1 MFKYILALS
10 LVFIFATEAKA
21 QAITQTWIDPCNG
34 DVQTA
39 TFVVGMGAITI
50 MYRGQ
55 AQAFTKQDFIDGT
68 LMAWVM
74 ETTATIPCPVNPVVT
89 ATVDAA
95 ARAAAQAAAEA
106 AARAAAQAAAEAAA
120 AAAAE
125 AAAQA
130 AAEAAA
136 AAAAEAAAAAAA
148 EAAAAAAAEAAAA
161 AAAEAAAAAA
171 AEAAASAAAEE
182 AAAAAAAEAA
192 AAAAAAAAAS
202 DATTSTTTTGTT
214 TTTTTSGTTSS
225 GSTTTSTTTSTS
237 TDASTGSTSTTTS
250 STSTDASTGN
260 TTETTTTTS
269 TDATTGETTTTS
281 TTTETDSSTGETTTT
296 ETSSTT
302 SEESSTTE
310 TSTEAETETA
320 AETET
325 ETTEPE
331 AEAEAEAET
340 ETETEETEAEAE
352 TEETEEETEETE
364 SSEEE
369 DEETSEDEAPQ
380 NPLLIASDLT
390 VGQNIDKSFSTILTM
405 GISQSSMAGDVTY
418 GATGMVWSNLNQFA
432 LAGSYT
438 KMNYTPEGD
447 LNDIDNYT
455 LATAYMSGSY
465 MAMFGYTWVKSHL
478 KYGTYGYNLGFIS
491 MFTKNNDKFE
501 KSFIG
506 NFATFWTKP
515 FVVSERLAIS
525 PQIFLTNNP
534 VMYQHNIN
542 EFISNQDLS
551 GMLGAAFD
559 FAITRRFAFSTAYRV
574 SGATVSEVPILHFFM
589 IGSRLTL

>member
-148 EAAAAAAAEAAAA
+148 D
-161 AAAEAAAAAA
+161 
-171 AEAAASAAAEE
+171 AAASAAAED

-447 LNDIDNYT
+447 LHDIDNYT
-455 LATAYMSGSY
+455 LANAYMNGSY

>member
-1 MFKYILALS
+1 MFKYILALL
-10 LVFIFATEAKA
+10 LVFIYTTEAEA
-21 QAITQTWIDPCNG
+21 QAITQTWIDPCTG
-34 DVQTA
+34 DVQSA

-55 AQAFTKQDFIDGT
+55 GRAFTKQDFIDGT
-68 LMAWVM
+68 LMSWIT
-74 ETTATIPCPVNPVVT
+74 ETTASIPCPVNPVVA
-89 ATVDAA
+89 ATVNAAAQAA
-95 ARAAAQAAAEA
+95 ARAAAEA

-120 AAAAE
+120 AAAAAAAAE
-125 AAAQA
+125 AAAA
-130 AAEAAA
+130 AAA

-182 AAAAAAAEAA
+182 AAAAAAA
-192 AAAAAAAAAS
+192 AAAS
-202 DATTSTTTTGTT
+202 ASNASTSTTTTGTT
-214 TTTTTSGTTSS
+214 TTTTTSGTTTS
-225 GSTTTSTTTSTS
+225 GSTTTSTTSSTS

-250 STSTDASTGN
+250 STSSDASTGN
-260 TTETTTTTS
+260 ASETTTTTS
-269 TDATTGETTTTS
+269 TDTSTGETTTTS
-281 TTTETDSSTGETTTT
+281 STTETDASTGETTTT

-302 SEESSTTE
+302 EESST
-310 TSTEAETETA
+310 AA

-325 ETTEPE
+325 EAPAETETEAAAETETAEPEAEAEVEAEPE

-340 ETETEETEAEAE
+340 ETEETEAEAE
-352 TEETEEETEETE
+352 AEETEEETEETE
-364 SSEEE
+364 S
-369 DEETSEDEAPQ
+369 SEDEAPQ

-390 VGQNIDKSFSTILTM
+390 VGQNMDKSFSTILTM

-438 KMNYTPEGD
+438 KMNFTPEGA

-478 KYGTYGYNLGFIS
+478 KYGTYGYNVGVIG

-506 NFATFWTKP
+506 NVATFWTKP

-525 PQIFLTNNP
+525 PQIFVTNSP

-542 EFISNQDLS
+542 EFISNQELS
-551 GMLGAAFD
+551 GMVGAAFD
-559 FAITRRFAFSTAYRV
+559 FAITRRFAFSTAYRF

-589 IGSRLTL
+589 VGSRYTL